1 MFFSK
6 MRAVFTF
13 LSFLLFFSCEAPESP
28 KNAEETLRSFQLA
41 VNVLDVSKA
50 QNLATAQCKTQLQ
63 LLGVF
68 MKMSSDEEIAAKKK
82 ELFTEIKSIKCSGDA
97 PKLTCIICCT
107 TEGKEKTA
115 NLIQQNGKWLVDM
128 HFGMSDQ

>member
-6 MRAVFTF
+6 MRAVF
-13 LSFLLFFSCEAPESP
+13 FLLSILLFVSCEAPESP

-41 VNVLDVSKA
+41 VNVLDIK
-50 QNLATAQCKTQLQ
+50 TAQILASGQTSRQLH
-63 LLGVF
+63 LLGVY

-82 ELFTEIKSIKCSGDA
+82 ELFTEIKTIKCSGDA
-97 PKLTCIICCT
+97 PKLTCTICCST
-107 TEGKEKTA
+107 DGKEKTA
-115 NLIQQNGKWLVDM
+115 ILIQQNGKWLVDM